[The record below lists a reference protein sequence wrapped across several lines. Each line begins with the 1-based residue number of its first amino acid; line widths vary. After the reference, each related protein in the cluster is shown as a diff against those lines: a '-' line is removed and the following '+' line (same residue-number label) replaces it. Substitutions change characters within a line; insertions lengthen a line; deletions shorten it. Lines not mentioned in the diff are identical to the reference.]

1 MPYHIM
7 TVNYVFVIIIK
18 NKMKYVNFC
27 VCICH
32 DIYNKV
38 YIHCMYYQRINNRC
52 KKISKKTKEI

>member
-38 YIHCMYYQRINNRC
+38 YIYCIYHQRINNRC
-52 KKISKKTKEI
+52 KNI